1 VSFLRLRSVRK
12 SFGAVLAIDDIDLEL
27 AQGSHTAVVGPSASG
42 KSTLLRVI
50 AGFEEPDAGE
60 VTLGGDVLA
69 DGRVMIP
76 AHRRGIGYVA
86 QDGALFPHLSVA
98 DNIAFGLSRRDPDRA
113 AHVARLMDMVGL
125 DPSTGARRPDQLSG
139 GQQQRVAVARA
150 LAQRPRLMLLD
161 EPFSALDTSLRT
173 ATRKA
178 ITEVLRAANITTI
191 LVTHDQAEALSF
203 ANHVA
208 VLQGS
213 RLVQFG
219 TPRDLYQRPD
229 TPSIAAYLGD
239 AILLSANI
247 ADGWADC
254 AIGHVPVNAA
264 DRSGPAQIMLR
275 PEQLRL
281 IEVDAQDDAAS
292 CHGDVVD
299 IDFGGDVSRVSVQLR
314 HARDTPSATPLI
326 VKYSG
331 PSWLSVGQRVRVS
344 VVGKAHVFKGDV
356 FKSERLSTTMP

>member
-1 VSFLRLRSVRK
+1 
-12 SFGAVLAIDDIDLEL
+12 
-27 AQGSHTAVVGPSASG
+27 
-42 KSTLLRVI
+42 
-50 AGFEEPDAGE
+50 
-60 VTLGGDVLA
+60 
-69 DGRVMIP
+69 
-76 AHRRGIGYVA
+76 
-86 QDGALFPHLSVA
+86 
-98 DNIAFGLSRRDPDRA
+98 
-113 AHVARLMDMVGL
+113 
-125 DPSTGARRPDQLSG
+125 LSG

-191 LVTHDQAEALSF
+191 LVTHDHAEALSF
-203 ANHVA
+203 ADRVA
-208 VLQGS
+208 VLQSG

-239 AILLSANI
+239 AVLLSADV

-254 AIGHVPVNAA
+254 SVGHVPVDAG
-264 DRSGPAQIMLR
+264 DRSGPARIMLR

-281 IEVDAQDDAAS
+281 IEVGADDNTPVAAS
-292 CHGDVVD
+292 CDGDIVD
-299 IDFGGDVSRVSVQLR
+299 IDFAGDVSRVSIQLR
-314 HARDTPSATPLI
+314 PHAHKHGSFATSLI

-331 PSWLSVGQRVRVS
+331 PSPLSVGQRVRVS
-344 VVGKAHVFKGDV
+344 VAGKAHVFR
-356 FKSERLSTTMP
+356 SERDP

>member
-1 VSFLRLRSVRK
+1 
-12 SFGAVLAIDDIDLEL
+12 
-27 AQGSHTAVVGPSASG
+27 
-42 KSTLLRVI
+42 
-50 AGFEEPDAGE
+50 
-60 VTLGGDVLA
+60 
-69 DGRVMIP
+69 
-76 AHRRGIGYVA
+76 
-86 QDGALFPHLSVA
+86 
-98 DNIAFGLSRRDPDRA
+98 
-113 AHVARLMDMVGL
+113 MDMVGL
-125 DPSTGARRPDQLSG
+125 DPSTRARRPDQLSG

-203 ANHVA
+203 ADHVA
-208 VLQGS
+208 VLQES

-239 AILLSANI
+239 AILLPANI

-254 AIGHVPVNAA
+254 AVGRVPVDAA

-281 IEVDAQDDAAS
+281 TEVDAADDALVAAA

-299 IDFGGDVSRVSVQLR
+299 IDFGGDVSRVCVQLR
-314 HARDTPSATPLI
+314 PHAHKDASFAPPLI

-331 PSWLSVGQRVRVS
+331 PSWLSVGQRVRVG
-344 VVGKAHVFKGDV
+344 VAGKAHVFK
-356 FKSERLSTTMP
+356 SEYQSFTP